1 MYKLAWSK
9 KFEKSYKLAG
19 KRGLPLEKL
28 DTIIKKLVKDEPL
41 EKKNKDH
48 ELSGNLKGVR
58 ECHITA
64 DWLLEYIKDKGILVL
79 TLVDTGT
86 HSDLFK
92 K

>member
-19 KRGLPLEKL
+19 KRGLPL
-28 DTIIKKLVKDEPL
+28 
-41 EKKNKDH
+41 
-48 ELSGNLKGVR
+48 LSGNLKGVR